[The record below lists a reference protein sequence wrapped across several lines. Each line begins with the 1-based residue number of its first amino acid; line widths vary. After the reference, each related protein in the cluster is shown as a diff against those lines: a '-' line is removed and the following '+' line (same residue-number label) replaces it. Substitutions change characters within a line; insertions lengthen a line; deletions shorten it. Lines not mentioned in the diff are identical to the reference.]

1 MQLVGRGMQSLR
13 RVQWEGAGS
22 RGGRVAGET
31 EELEE
36 GEARSDSDDEAFVDP
51 DVDLSYIV
59 STPASQAWHPPPSRS
74 RATVSSAAG
83 FLCSSIRCG
92 RGPIHFG
99 KQSCPNSQ
107 ILRQ

>member
-13 RVQWEGAGS
+13 GARREGAGSCSS

-36 GEARSDSDDEAFVDP
+36 GEARSDDDGEAFVDP
-51 DVDLSYIV
+51 NVDLSYIV
-59 STPASQAWHPPPSRS
+59 STPASQAWRPPPSLIQR
-74 RATVSSAAG
+74 RASCAAEFG
-83 FLCSSIRCG
+83 AG
-92 RGPIHFG
+92 GGAIHFG
-99 KQSCPNSQ
+99 KQSCSDSQ